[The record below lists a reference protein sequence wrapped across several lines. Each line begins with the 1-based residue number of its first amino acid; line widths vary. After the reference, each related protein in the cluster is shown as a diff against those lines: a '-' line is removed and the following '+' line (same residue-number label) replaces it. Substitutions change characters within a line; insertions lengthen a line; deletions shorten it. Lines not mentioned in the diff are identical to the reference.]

1 MYLPKSQIK
10 QNKFTNGGEFIR
22 SDNSEEYTG
31 FYWQDSSGRY
41 FSGKTP
47 QDTPQIEIIKEIL
60 EDGEDTTPLDKTTG
74 WITNYNP
81 KITSVKPGKVPSKY
95 FAQPT
100 DDNYDIGEFQRY
112 FTKKANQNIYY
123 EISKKDYQNLKNQN
137 DIILW
142 QLYQPITLPW
152 QISGDKEQVYK
163 TNRNIVMETEAQ
175 DKLPGFHRI
184 FRENYLQFYK
194 K

>member
-10 QNKFTNGGEFIR
+10 QNKFTNGEEFVR
-22 SDNSEEYTG
+22 LSDGQNYKG

-47 QDTPQIEIIKEIL
+47 QDVPQFELIKEPT
-60 EDGEDTTPLDKTTG
+60 EEGEDAAPLSKNTSWTTK
-74 WITNYNP
+74 YNP

-137 DIILW
+137 NTILW

-152 QISGDKEQVYK
+152 QISGDKEEVYK
-163 TNRNIVMETEAQ
+163 TNRNIVMETEQ
-175 DKLPGFHRI
+175 QQRLPGFRKI
-184 FRENYLQFYK
+184 FRDNYLQYYNQ
-194 K
+194 